1 MKVTV
6 HGHHLDVGDA
16 LETHISDKLEAIN
29 EKYFG
34 RATKVVVTMEK
45 ETKSL
50 YKSHVSLTMGKDI
63 QVQATAKTHEVYS
76 AFDEAAE
83 KIAKQL
89 RRYKRKLRDHH
100 EQMEQAENMKVA
112 EISLGYQMRNDQVDH
127 LTDEEIESQDE
138 PVIVAEMT
146 TNIQTMTVSD
156 AVMRLNLSGNNAMM
170 FRNSKNGGLNM
181 VYIRQDGN
189 IGWIDPQAI
198 SQAQNA
204 SEVA

>member
-1 MKVTV
+1 MQVTV
-6 HGHHLDVGDA
+6 HGHHLDVGEA
-16 LETHISDKLEAIN
+16 LETHINDRIEAIN

-34 RATKVVVTMEK
+34 RAVNVVVTMEK

-50 YKSHVSLTMGKDI
+50 FKSHISLTVGRDI
-63 QVQATAKTHEVYS
+63 QVQATAKTHDVYGS
-76 AFDEAAE
+76 FDEAAD

-100 EQMEQAENMKVA
+100 EQMEQAEALKVA
-112 EISLGYQMRNDQVDH
+112 EISLGYHMRDDQVDH

-146 TNIQTMTVSD
+146 TNIQTMAVSD

-181 VYIRQDGN
+181 VYRREDGN
-189 IGWIDPQAI
+189 VGWVDPQAI
-198 SQAQNA
+198 AKAKGESDAA
-204 SEVA
+204 

>member
-6 HGHHLDVGDA
+6 HGHHMDVGEA
-16 LETHISDKLEAIN
+16 LETYISERLEAIN
-29 EKYFG
+29 EKYFN
-34 RATKVVVTMEK
+34 RAVNVVVTMEK

-50 YKSHVSLTMGKDI
+50 FKSNISLTVGKDI
-63 QVQATAKTHEVYS
+63 QVQAVAKAHDVHL

-100 EQMEQAENMKVA
+100 DQMDQAEMMKVA
-112 EISLGYQMRNDQVDH
+112 EYSLGAALRDDQVDH

-156 AVMRLNLSGNNAMM
+156 AVMRLNLSGNSAMM

-181 VYIRQDGN
+181 VYRRQDGN
-189 IGWIDPQAI
+189 IGWVDPQAI
-198 SQAQNA
+198 NKAQGK